1 MSAFVCLSVRDHI
14 SGTTRPIFTKF
25 LCVLQNAIP
34 IPILHTK
41 LLLFIHLAHRAAESR
56 HRGLNVL
63 LLFLIYFLTRPVS
76 QTNYLKT

>member
-25 LCVLQNAIP
+25 LCVLENAILFLFS
-34 IPILHTK
+34 IPNY
-41 LLLFIHLAHRAAESR
+41 FYIHLAHRAAESR